1 MEEFYTGQISD
12 ELWKPIKGNSEYWI
26 SNYGRV
32 FSFKLDRFLKP
43 QKVWNQLRYNFDNK
57 TSSSARKL
65 VLDHYPKSEIVY
77 DYGIP
82 PKKVL
87 IERIKSGKI
96 GVYPNGNGW
105 RLLIQKSNVQHCR
118 TFETKEEAR
127 NHWLFMYCRV
137 NGISY
142 EETFEEVKNFGYK
155 RIDLR

>member
-43 QKVWNQLRYNFDNK
+43 QKVGNQLRYNFDNK

-65 VLDHYPKSEIVY
+65 VLDHYPKSKIIY

-82 PKKVL
+82 PKK
-87 IERIKSGKI
+87 S
-96 GVYPNGNGW
+96 
-105 RLLIQKSNVQHCR
+105 
-118 TFETKEEAR
+118 
-127 NHWLFMYCRV
+127 
-137 NGISY
+137 
-142 EETFEEVKNFGYK
+142 
-155 RIDLR
+155 

>member
-1 MEEFYTGQISD
+1 MREFYTGQISD

-32 FSFKLDRFLKP
+32 FSFKSDGFLKP
-43 QKVWNQLRYNFDNK
+43 TKVRNQYVY
-57 TSSSARKL
+57 TGIGSARLL
-65 VLDHYPKSEIVY
+65 VLGHFKYSEIVF
-77 DYGIP
+77 DCGIP

-96 GVYPNGNGW
+96 GVYSSPTKGW
-105 RLLIQKSNVQHCR
+105 RYVIQKSGKHHAR
-118 TFETKEEAR
+118 YFSTKEEAR
-127 NHWLFMYCRV
+127 NNWLFMYCRV